1 MTKPLSPNLSPN
13 TSTKKR
19 GLVEDFRSYLEKRA
33 SKIRR
38 SVAKETVEIVDC
50 SYIATTIDNWWR
62 EQKSKGTTTE
72 VKIGQISALL
82 QTKLQNE
89 HKILF
94 TKVGRAGNYLSGVVM
109 TGLFTIE
116 NKELASIVHES
127 LSNLFGLQDIK
138 YPYEDHK
145 MLYIKP
151 EGLNYKEWGNG
162 KGEITP
168 HSDDLYEKIDTDL
181 LALTVAIDK
190 TKTPT
195 QFFQAKDIL
204 RIINDQELQT
214 LQQIEADFISGKNV
228 SGLKTKT
235 RKIVDYN
242 SDDDET
248 KIALDFRV
256 DKNTGQRMIAR
267 LRSHQALLKKI
278 EDGLTNCA
286 HISSVPETGTF
297 MIFANLKGLHAR
309 TEINLEESHIQGI
322 VTDPV
327 KYSPR
332 TLFRSKGPIRDD
344 DQANQGR

>member
-1 MTKPLSPNLSPN
+1 MTKPPSPNSSPSN
-13 TSTKKR
+13 SPKKR
-19 GLVEDFRSYLEKRA
+19 ELAETFSNYLKRRA
-33 SKIRR
+33 SKIRK
-38 SVAKETVEIVDC
+38 SSEKETVEIIDC
-50 SYIATTIDNWWR
+50 SYMAETIDKWW
-62 EQKSKGTTTE
+62 EKPENEETSTE
-72 VKIGQISALL
+72 TKIKQLSALL
-82 QTKLQNE
+82 QTKLHSDHE
-89 HKILF
+89 ILF
-94 TKVGRAGNYLSGVVM
+94 AKVGRVGHYLSGAVM
-109 TGLFTIE
+109 TGLFTIP
-116 NKELASIVHES
+116 NKELALIVHES

-204 RIINDQELQT
+204 KIINDEELED
-214 LQQIEADFISGKNV
+214 LQKIEADFISGKNV

-235 RKIVDYN
+235 RKIVDYDSEN
-242 SDDDET
+242 DET
-248 KIALDFRV
+248 KIALDFRI
-256 DKNTGQRMIAR
+256 DKNTGQRMIPR
-267 LRSHQALLKKI
+267 LRSQQALLKKI
-278 EDGLTNCA
+278 ENGLTDCA

-309 TEINLEESHIQGI
+309 TEIHLEESYVQGI
-322 VTDPV
+322 MIDPV

-332 TLFRSKGPIRDD
+332 TLFRSKGPINKNDEI
-344 DQANQGR
+344 NQGR

>member
-1 MTKPLSPNLSPN
+1 
-13 TSTKKR
+13 
-19 GLVEDFRSYLEKRA
+19 
-33 SKIRR
+33 
-38 SVAKETVEIVDC
+38 
-50 SYIATTIDNWWR
+50 
-62 EQKSKGTTTE
+62 
-72 VKIGQISALL
+72 
-82 QTKLQNE
+82 
-89 HKILF
+89 
-94 TKVGRAGNYLSGVVM
+94 M

-204 RIINDQELQT
+204 SIINDQELQT

-242 SDDDET
+242 SDDEET

-256 DKNTGQRMIAR
+256 DDQTGQRMITR
-267 LRSHQALLKKI
+267 LRSHRALLKKI

-309 TEINLEESHIQGI
+309 TGISLEESYVQGI
-322 VTDPV
+322 MIDPV
-327 KYSPR
+327 RYSPR
-332 TLFRSKGPIRDD
+332 TLFRSKGPINKGDEI
-344 DQANQGR
+344 NQGR